1 MPLPLVPIIGPL
13 LVRGLLSALP
23 VRLAETWAPRIARVI
38 ALAIVGGL
46 LWLAVSAAIGA
57 IRADARNE
65 LLAEQAEQRR
75 IALEAQRAREAAA
88 ADARAAALAAGA
100 KFDAA
105 QQKEITDA
113 TKNLPDTRP
122 SDRARRRVCVELR
135 QQDQAAGRPQRS
147 C

>member
-1 MPLPLVPIIGPL
+1 MALPLVPIVGPL
-13 LVRGLLSALP
+13 IVRGLLKALP
-23 VRLAETWAPRIARVI
+23 GRIAETWAPRIARVV
-38 ALAIVGGL
+38 ALAIVAGL

-57 IRADARNE
+57 IRSDARND

-75 IALEAQRAREAAA
+75 IANEAQRQREAAA
-88 ADARAAALAAGA
+88 ARARAAALAAGA

-113 TKNLPDTRP
+113 TKDLPDTRP

-135 QQDQAAGRPQRS
+135 QQDRAAGRPPRS